1 MRITTWL
8 AGWVGGGVTAV
19 ALVILAA
26 GNATAA
32 PALAAALAA
41 APVPAPS
48 PSPALPCRTPPQ
60 TPAPSSTPPTAPG
73 TPTVV
78 DVTLTQVRLSW
89 AASTD
94 PHGIACYY
102 VYENKNGTAVRLA
115 TLQPAVTEATIYLP
129 FPPRYVASEVH
140 HLYVVAVDTKGEV
153 SPPSETVPVTIY
165 NDLPPV
171 PGSCEVKYTSWPWS
185 AGMSTNIRITNTGS
199 ATFTDWQL
207 AFAFADPGQRVTSGW
222 SATWSQTASA
232 VTAVAQPWNKDL
244 APGQSLLI
252 GFQGTHTGANPPPA
266 AFRLNG
272 ITCAQS

>member
-1 MRITTWL
+1 MRVTTWL
-8 AGWVGGGVTAV
+8 AGWAGGGATAV
-19 ALVILAA
+19 ALLFLGA
-26 GNATAA
+26 GTATAA
-32 PALAAALAA
+32 PA
-41 APVPAPS
+41 PAPS
-48 PSPALPCRTPPQ
+48 PAPSASPAFPCRTGPQ

-78 DVTLTQVRLSW
+78 NVTLNQVHLSW
-89 AASTD
+89 AASVD

-102 VYENKNGTAVRLA
+102 VYENRNGTAVRVA
-115 TLQPAVTEATIYLP
+115 TFQPAVTEGRVYLS
-129 FPPRYVASEVH
+129 FPPSHVASEVH

-153 SPPSETVPVTIY
+153 SAPSATVDVTIY

-171 PGSCEVKYTSWPWS
+171 PGSCEVTYTSWPWS

-199 ATFTDWQL
+199 ATFTDWRL

-244 APGQSLLI
+244 APGQSLLV
-252 GFQGTHTGANPPPA
+252 GFQGTHTGANPPPG
-266 AFRLNG
+266 AFLFNG
-272 ITCAQS
+272 IACARS